1 MSNEALKGAII
12 RQAHRKYGELV
23 AKKLKEIRPKYQ
35 EDPRFKK
42 ATELVKEIEEL
53 EGKIREL
60 QNELFNAV
68 RLRRNTDE
76 DSDAIIM
83 SLSGLR
89 TLNVAIRGII
99 EDLTEIRVSSP
110 AFSPGHFLEEL
121 ENIFKDELSHIK

>member
-12 RQAHRKYGELV
+12 RQAHRKYGELI

-35 EDPRFKK
+35 EDQRFKK

-53 EGKIREL
+53 KGKVREL
-60 QNELFNAV
+60 QNELFDVV
-68 RLRRNTDE
+68 RLRDTNG
-76 DSDAIIM
+76 DSDSIIM

-110 AFSPGHFLEEL
+110 AFGPDHFLEEL
-121 ENIFKDELSHIK
+121 ENIFKEELSYIK